1 MKSEWAAWA
10 KRRIIMYRY
19 VEDKKFLHKMRSLS
33 GEMLQDLCHVLKK
46 KYDIGANFYLVGS
59 GARNLILQNENEPI
73 DLDYNLEIV
82 RCDNFNDGRT
92 IKECVKKAFNEV
104 LNEYDLPD
112 CDDSTSSLTTK
123 KISFTKGNNTEFS
136 IDICIVKTDIY
147 GMHRLIHNKTGFVC
161 YDEYN
166 WNIAP
171 NSKNIRKK
179 VEKIKHMGKWEDVR
193 EQYKSIKNRYLSY
206 GEHNH
211 PSFVCYIEAVNNVY
225 NSIKNGWI
233 SFKGV

>member
-1 MKSEWAAWA
+1 
-10 KRRIIMYRY
+10 MYRY
-19 VEDKKFLHKMRSLS
+19 VKDKEFLHKMRSLS
-33 GEMLQDLCHVLKK
+33 GEMLQELCHILKV
-46 KYDIGANFYLVGS
+46 KYDIGANFCLVGS

-147 GMHRLIHNKTGFVC
+147 GMHRLINYKTGCVR
-161 YDEYN
+161 YDVYV
-166 WNIAP
+166 WNLAP
-171 NSKNIRKK
+171 NSKDIREK
-179 VEKIKHMGKWEDVR
+179 VEKIKHTGKWENVR
-193 EQYKSIKNRYLSY
+193 KQYKEIKNRYLIW
-206 GEHNH
+206 GDHTH

-225 NSIKNGWI
+225 NSINNCFGLI
-233 SFKGV
+233 GIL